1 MHLISA
7 SDLFGKGF
15 GGHADIVFSKKQ
27 GFMRYPEVD
36 EIVMGSPQ
44 TDSEYMYIIHSICGQ
59 NCFVLFELISAAQR
73 K

>member
-15 GGHADIVFSKKQ
+15 GGHADIVFSEKQ

-44 TDSEYMYIIHSICGQ
+44 TDSAYMYIIHDTKS
-59 NCFVLFELISAAQR
+59 
-73 K
+73 

>member
-1 MHLISA
+1 MYATELYTMHLISA

-15 GGHADIVFSKKQ
+15 GGHHIVFSEKQ

-44 TDSEYMYIIHSICGQ
+44 TDSEYMYIIHVTKS
-59 NCFVLFELISAAQR
+59 
-73 K
+73 